1 MILINV
7 TNIHFHTPQ
16 IDVILMS
23 IIHVGRLLFVNS
35 QSSPLQKKL
44 RPRHISFM
52 AMGGVIGTGI
62 FKGSAETVSLAGPG
76 VVVSYALAGL
86 LLLVVMGAIAE
97 MATVYPGLN
106 MKDFI
111 RLALGERISFIIGWL
126 YCFMWLTVCV
136 IEVIAAGSFL
146 QFWLP
151 EVPLWLLSLGCAAL
165 ILAVNLMSVG
175 GLGEFEFWLAGIKIA
190 MILVF
195 IVLGGCILFGVL
207 PGAETPGLSNFTAH
221 GGFFPN
227 GWTAIFSALLVVM
240 FSYGGSEL
248 IGLTLSETQ
257 QAEKVLPKVVKSF
270 ILRVVLFYTLP
281 ILVICGLIPWDTLSE
296 QTSPFVQVLTSAGFK
311 GAAHLMNFILIT
323 AVLSAANSGIYGATR
338 MLHSMAASGEAPMV
352 LGRLSSKGVPVNS
365 LKLSG
370 LVLVLGAM
378 IAYVAQDNLF
388 RLLMAVPGFVVLLV
402 WITILLAQWKL
413 RKNYPAEPSFKIWG
427 YPFITWIAVI
437 CLSIIALLFLFDAQ
451 NRISIGVC
459 LAVMAAL
466 LLCSFGLF
474 KRGSR
479 S

>member
-1 MILINV
+1 MKPNE
-7 TNIHFHTPQ
+7 T
-16 IDVILMS
+16 S
-23 IIHVGRLLFVNS
+23 
-35 QSSPLQKKL
+35 LQKKL
-44 RPRHISFM
+44 LPRHISFM

-76 VVVSYALAGL
+76 VIFSYAFAGL

-111 RLALGERISFIIGWL
+111 RKAFGERISFIIGWL
-126 YCFMWLTVCV
+126 YCFMWLAVCV

-151 EVPLWLLSLGCAAL
+151 DVPLWMLSFASAAF
-165 ILAVNLMSVG
+165 ILAINMMSVG
-175 GLGEFEFWLAGIKIA
+175 GYGEFEFWLAGIKIA
-190 MILVF
+190 MIIVF
-195 IVLGGCILFGVL
+195 IVLGAGLLFGFI
-207 PGAETPGLSNFTAH
+207 PGSEAPFLHNFTAF

-257 QAEKVLPKVVKSF
+257 DAEKVLPRVVKSF
-270 ILRVVLFYTLP
+270 ILRVILFYTLP
-281 ILVICGLIPWDTLSE
+281 ILIICGLIPWNSLTGE
-296 QTSPFVQVLTSAGFK
+296 TSPFVQVLTTVGLQ

-338 MLHSMAASGEAPMV
+338 MLHSMATGGEAPAS
-352 LGRLSSKGVPVNS
+352 LARISAKGVPINS

-370 LVLVLGAM
+370 AILILGSM
-378 IAYVAQDNLF
+378 LAYLNQAGLF

-402 WITILLAQWKL
+402 WITICLAQVKL
-413 RKNYPAEPSFKIWG
+413 RKSYPVEPGFKVWG
-427 YPFITWIAVI
+427 YPYLTILTVL
-437 CLSIIALLFLFDAQ
+437 CLSVIALLFLFDAQ
-451 NRISIGVC
+451 NRISIAVCIGV
-459 LAVMAAL
+459 LIVL
-466 LLCSFGLF
+466 IVWSSFRF
-474 KRGSR
+474 KQSSR
-479 S
+479 R

>member
-1 MILINV
+1 MKSNE
-7 TNIHFHTPQ
+7 T
-16 IDVILMS
+16 S
-23 IIHVGRLLFVNS
+23 
-35 QSSPLQKKL
+35 LQKKL
-44 RPRHISFM
+44 LPRHISFM

-76 VVVSYALAGL
+76 VIFSYAFAGL

-111 RLALGERISFIIGWL
+111 RKAFGERISFIIGWL
-126 YCFMWLTVCV
+126 YCFMWLAVCV

-151 EVPLWLLSLGCAAL
+151 DVPLWMLSLASAAF
-165 ILAVNLMSVG
+165 IIAINMMSVG
-175 GLGEFEFWLAGIKIA
+175 GYGEFEFWLAGIKIA
-190 MILVF
+190 MIIVF
-195 IVLGGCILFGVL
+195 IVLGAGLLFGFI
-207 PGAETPGLSNFTAH
+207 PGTEAPFLHNFTAY

-257 QAEKVLPKVVKSF
+257 DAEKVLPRVVKSF
-270 ILRVVLFYTLP
+270 ILRVILFYTLP
-281 ILVICGLIPWDTLSE
+281 ILIICGLIPWNSLNGE
-296 QTSPFVQVLTSAGFK
+296 TSPFVQVLTTVGLQ

-338 MLHSMAASGEAPMV
+338 MLHSMATGGEAPAS
-352 LGRLSSKGVPVNS
+352 LARISAKGVPVNS

-370 LVLVLGAM
+370 AILILGSTL
-378 IAYVAQDNLF
+378 AYLNQAGLF

-402 WITILLAQWKL
+402 WITICLAQVKL
-413 RKNYPAEPSFKIWG
+413 RKSYPVEPGFKVWG
-427 YPFITWIAVI
+427 YPYLTILTVF
-437 CLSIIALLFLFDAQ
+437 CLSVIALLFLFDAQ
-451 NRISIGVC
+451 NRISIAVCIGV
-459 LAVMAAL
+459 LIVL
-466 LLCSFGLF
+466 IVWSSIRF
-474 KRGSR
+474 KQSSR
-479 S
+479 R

>member
-1 MILINV
+1 MKPNE
-7 TNIHFHTPQ
+7 T
-16 IDVILMS
+16 S
-23 IIHVGRLLFVNS
+23 
-35 QSSPLQKKL
+35 LQKKL
-44 RPRHISFM
+44 LPRHISFM

-76 VVVSYALAGL
+76 VIFSYAFAGL

-111 RLALGERISFIIGWL
+111 RKAFGERISFIIGWL
-126 YCFMWLTVCV
+126 YCFMWLAVCV

-151 EVPLWLLSLGCAAL
+151 DVPLWMLSLASAAF
-165 ILAVNLMSVG
+165 ILAINMMSVG
-175 GLGEFEFWLAGIKIA
+175 GYGEFEFWLAGIKIA
-190 MILVF
+190 MIIVF
-195 IVLGGCILFGVL
+195 IVLGAGLLFGFI
-207 PGAETPGLSNFTAH
+207 PGSEAPFLHNFTAF

-257 QAEKVLPKVVKSF
+257 DAEKVLPRVVKSF
-270 ILRVVLFYTLP
+270 ILRVILFYTLP
-281 ILVICGLIPWDTLSE
+281 ILIICGLIPWNSLTGE
-296 QTSPFVQVLTSAGFK
+296 TSPFVQVLTTVGLQ

-338 MLHSMAASGEAPMV
+338 MLHSMATGGEAPAS
-352 LGRLSSKGVPVNS
+352 LARISAKGVPINS

-370 LVLVLGAM
+370 AILILGSM
-378 IAYVAQDNLF
+378 LAYLNQAGLF

-402 WITILLAQWKL
+402 WITICLAQVKL
-413 RKNYPAEPSFKIWG
+413 RKSYPVEPGFKVWG
-427 YPFITWIAVI
+427 YPYLTILTVL
-437 CLSIIALLFLFDAQ
+437 CLSVIALLFLFDAQ
-451 NRISIGVC
+451 NRISIAVCIGV
-459 LAVMAAL
+459 LIVL
-466 LLCSFGLF
+466 IVWSSFRF
-474 KRGSR
+474 KQSSR
-479 S
+479 R